1 MAGLSSGSAGLSRA
15 RIIVH
20 LSVDRVAQ
28 ILKMF
33 LEVGELLS
41 ASLGEGVDEWS
52 TSVAGLNMEASVH
65 R

>member
-1 MAGLSSGSAGLSRA
+1 MHS
-15 RIIVH
+15 IIVH

-41 ASLGEGVDEWS
+41 ASLGEGVNEWS